1 MAYNIEEI
9 YPGTSVDHLVKLLY
23 SQHAMTSLR
32 ENAMGTVLEPQLNRI
47 YFPRNLKSMT

>member
-9 YPGTSVDHLVKLLY
+9 YPGTSVDHLIKLIY
-23 SQHAMTSLR
+23 SQQAMASLG

-47 YFPRNLKSMT
+47 YFPRNLESMT